1 MRYLRYG
8 CAHLSVCTAAFLATG
23 VLAESGEPIKLG
35 APLILSGPG
44 AFAGEASKRTIDLL
58 LEEVNA
64 GGGVDGR
71 PVEMVYYDTEG
82 KPDVAVRVVNRL
94 VKSDQVD
101 AVLGP
106 IASWEAVAVKQVL
119 DRAGVPT
126 LMLSAT
132 RKSVDPQ
139 TSCMFKLPVDDAI
152 VVARLFEYARAQGWT
167 KVAVISSQDGFGD
180 GGHRELVGQAEGAGI
195 EIVFDEQFSMEET
208 DLAPLLNKVKR
219 SEAQA
224 LINWS
229 SSRAP
234 VIVTNTHR
242 QVGMEIPLIHSHAAL
257 SPAVLAGTGQNGEGM
272 YAVGA
277 KFEAADNL
285 PDSDP
290 QKAVILEYRATYEEA
305 FGEQPNQFGAGAYD
319 AFKVLMAAIDAADST
334 EPEAVC
340 AAIEATEG
348 YVGLGG
354 VYSYAQDDHAGLGT
368 NSVVVYAV
376 SDGSWQVVE

>member
-1 MRYLRYG
+1 MKSARIVAAL
-8 CAHLSVCTAAFLATG
+8 AATSTAALIAGSALAQDG
-23 VLAESGEPIKLG
+23 DPIKLG

-44 AFAGEASKRTIDLL
+44 AFAGEASKRTLDMLV
-58 LEEVNA
+58 EDVNA
-64 GGGVDGR
+64 AGGIDGR

-94 VKSDQVD
+94 VKSDRVD

-106 IASWEAVAVKQVL
+106 IASWEAVAVKQAL
-119 DRAGVPT
+119 ERAGVPT

-132 RKSVDPQ
+132 RASVDPQ
-139 TSCMFKLPVDDAI
+139 SDCMFKLPVDDAI
-152 VVARLFEYARAQGWT
+152 VVARLYEYAKAQGWT

-180 GGHRELVGQAEGAGI
+180 GGHRELVGQAEAAGI

-219 SEAQA
+219 SDAQA

-234 VIVTNTHR
+234 VIVTNTYR

-257 SPAVLAGTGQNGEGM
+257 SPAVLKGTGENGEGM
-272 YAVGA
+272 FAAGA
-277 KFEAADNL
+277 KFEAG
-285 PDSDP
+285 DSLSDDDP
-290 QKAVILEYRATYEEA
+290 QKPVIQQYRTAYEA
-305 FGEQPNQFGAGAYD
+305 KFGDAPNQFGAGAYD
-319 AFKVLMAAIDAADST
+319 AFKVLTAAIDAADGT
-334 EPEAVC
+334 DADAVC
-340 AAIEATEG
+340 SAIEATDG

-354 VYSYAQDDHAGLGT
+354 IYSYADDDHAGLGT
-368 NSVVVYAV
+368 DSVVVYTV
-376 SDGSWQVVE
+376 SGGNWQVTR